1 MKQIKKI
8 DSAGPSF
15 KLQELIHE
23 SLAVFKNNEK
33 FKKVSLHL
41 IDDLVS
47 PLSIKGNRKRLKEVL
62 GLLLGN
68 AVELVRASK
77 VIISLRQLL
86 KTDEDV
92 LLEFTVEDDGLK
104 KQTDFKDHHFSYKR
118 SLVTVRSI
126 IKEFGGSAEISSLEG
141 IGTTI
146 KFLAKFN
153 WVAVEEEKTNPSKY
167 HRLIGKK
174 ILVVEDNEINQKI
187 IAHLLRKEKILVDM
201 ANDGKQAIDLFEKE
215 KYDLILLDLQMPFMD
230 GFQTANYI
238 RKKLKSN
245 VPIVAMTASAFA
257 NEQTRCFEVGIN
269 QYLSKPFTPDDLFKR
284 LRYFL
289 LNEHVVSIPK
299 PLRDVV
305 TKDLFSLQFLRQT
318 NEEEQILEILELFID
333 DTPGLLDQIKK
344 DVERKDTDSIFKNT
358 AKFKGSLG
366 SLKMQSLMRVVNQLE
381 LFIRSEDLA
390 HVPSTLNELYREHAL
405 VAPLIKLE
413 MQALKRKTK
422 VI

>member
-1 MKQIKKI
+1 MKQMKKT
-8 DSAGPSF
+8 DTPETPF
-15 KLQELIHE
+15 KLQDLINE
-23 SLAVFKNNEK
+23 SLTAFRNDPK

-47 PLSIKGNRKRLKEVL
+47 PLSIMGNREHLKEVL
-62 GLLLGN
+62 GLLLSNG
-68 AVELVRASK
+68 VELVRASK

-86 KTDEDV
+86 KTENEV

-104 KQTDFKDHHFSYKR
+104 KQTDFIDHRYSYKR
-118 SLVTVRSI
+118 SLASVRSL
-126 IKEFGGSAEISSLEG
+126 IKEFGGKAEISSFEG

-146 KFLAKFN
+146 KFLAKFY
-153 WVAVEEEKTNPSKY
+153 WVSEEEEVATTTKY
-167 HRLIGKK
+167 HRLSGKK

-187 IAHLLRKEKILVDM
+187 IAHLLRKEKILVNV
-201 ANDGKQAIDLFEKE
+201 ANDGKQAIELFEKA

-238 RKKLKSN
+238 RKKLLST

-289 LNEHVVSIPK
+289 LKEHVVSTPK
-299 PLRDVV
+299 ASIETV
-305 TKDLFSLQFLRQT
+305 TKNLFSLQSLKQT
-318 NEEEQILEILELFID
+318 NEEEQILEILEMFIE
-333 DTPGLLDQIKK
+333 DTPYLLDQIKK
-344 DVERKDTDSIFKNT
+344 DVDRQDAESFFKNT

-366 SLKMQSLMRVVNQLE
+366 SLQMQSMMKVVNQLE
-381 LFIRSEDLA
+381 LFIRTDDMA
-390 HVPSTLNELYREHAL
+390 HVPSTINELYRSHESI
-405 VAPLIKLE
+405 VPLIQAEVKKLKSKSK
-413 MQALKRKTK
+413 A
-422 VI
+422 I